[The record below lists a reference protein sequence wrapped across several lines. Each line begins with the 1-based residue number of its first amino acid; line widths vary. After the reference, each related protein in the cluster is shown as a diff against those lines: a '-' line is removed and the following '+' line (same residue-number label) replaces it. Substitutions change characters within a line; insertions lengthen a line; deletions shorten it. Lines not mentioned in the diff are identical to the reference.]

1 MAVAPE
7 QTRRRWGRYEEICEI
22 ASGGMATVHLARNL
36 DTQRLAAVKSLH
48 PHLMA
53 DDEVVQNFI
62 DENHIVSRI
71 CHPNVVPVLEVAQND
86 AGYYQAMEYV
96 DGAPLGKLL
105 VFCIRGG
112 SWLSIEACTRVALDT
127 LEGLDAAHELK
138 NNAGEL
144 TGVVHRD
151 VGPANILVDV
161 FGMARVIDFGVAT
174 MAVRYTAPG
183 SDNIKGRLAYM
194 APEQAKTPKD
204 VDRRADLFSVGVV
217 LWELLAARRLFK
229 GKSESETLQN
239 LLGQDIPSLALIR
252 EDVEP
257 ELEAVVAKALER
269 DPERRFQTAREFID
283 ALNEAVEVESLDTR
297 KELGQLV
304 VDAFGEEL
312 AERRSIAA
320 DIAEQ
325 QDQAPAWTELSSIA
339 PPAMVASI
347 APPSSTLS
355 SPPPAKKS
363 RWPWLLAVALLGTLG
378 FTFWRSRGGESP
390 AHAKQVVPAVMES
403 AAPTSAASKPAALDQ
418 SRAEPAERATPAS
431 RPAEAEDAEPEAA
444 KPEAA
449 EPRKPAAVAPGYR
462 WTPPPKPKHT
472 APEVDLTNPYR

>member
-1 MAVAPE
+1 MAAAPE
-7 QTRRRWGRYEEICEI
+7 QSRRRWGRYESICEI
-22 ASGGMATVHLARNL
+22 ASGGMATVHLARDL
-36 DTQRLAAVKSLH
+36 DSQRLAAVKSLH

-53 DDEVVQNFI
+53 DDDVVQNFI

-112 SWLSIEACTRVALDT
+112 SWLSIEGCARVALDT

-229 GKSESETLQN
+229 GKSEKETLEN
-239 LLGQDIPSLALIR
+239 LLGQEIPSLGVIR

-257 ELEAVVAKALER
+257 DLEAVVRKALER
-269 DPERRFQTAREFID
+269 DPAQRFQTA
-283 ALNEAVEVESLDTR
+283 
-297 KELGQLV
+297 
-304 VDAFGEEL
+304 
-312 AERRSIAA
+312 
-320 DIAEQ
+320 
-325 QDQAPAWTELSSIA
+325 
-339 PPAMVASI
+339 
-347 APPSSTLS
+347 
-355 SPPPAKKS
+355 
-363 RWPWLLAVALLGTLG
+363 
-378 FTFWRSRGGESP
+378 
-390 AHAKQVVPAVMES
+390 
-403 AAPTSAASKPAALDQ
+403 
-418 SRAEPAERATPAS
+418 
-431 RPAEAEDAEPEAA
+431 
-444 KPEAA
+444 
-449 EPRKPAAVAPGYR
+449 
-462 WTPPPKPKHT
+462 
-472 APEVDLTNPYR
+472 

>member
-1 MAVAPE
+1 MAAAPE
-7 QTRRRWGRYEEICEI
+7 QSRRRWGRYEEICEI
-22 ASGGMATVHLARNL
+22 ASGGMATVHLAKNL

-53 DDEVVQNFI
+53 DDDVVQNFI

-112 SWLSIEACTRVALDT
+112 SWLSIEACARVAIDT
-127 LEGLDAAHELK
+127 LEGLDAAHQLK

-229 GKSESETLQN
+229 GKSENETLQN
-239 LLGQDIPSLALIR
+239 LLGQEIPSLGLIR

-257 ELEAVVAKALER
+257 ELEALVAKALDR
-269 DPERRFQTAREFID
+269 DPEQRFQTAREFID
-283 ALNEAVEVESLDTR
+283 ALNEAVDVESVDTR

-312 AERRSIAA
+312 AERRQSALQAA
-320 DIAEQ
+320 EADAQ
-325 QDQAPAWTELSSIA
+325 VPAWTELSSIA
-339 PPAMVASI
+339 PPAGGGSS
-347 APPSSTLS
+347 APPGAQLG
-355 SPPPAKKS
+355 SPPPPRKN
-363 RWPWLLAVALLGTLG
+363 RWPWLLAALLFGGLG
-378 FTFWRSRGGESP
+378 FTLWRTQAVNAP
-390 AHAKQVVPAVMES
+390 VQAKEPSVSLVM
-403 AAPTSAASKPAALDQ
+403 AS
-418 SRAEPAERATPAS
+418 ATPAAEVE
-431 RPAEAEDAEPEAA
+431 PAPEVPKPTAAPAEPEPKAEAETPEPEATTA
-444 KPEAA
+444 PKAPV
-449 EPRKPAAVAPGYR
+449 VAPGYR
-462 WTPPPKPKHT
+462 WTPPKAKP
-472 APEVDLTNPYR
+472 PPSDVDLTNPYR